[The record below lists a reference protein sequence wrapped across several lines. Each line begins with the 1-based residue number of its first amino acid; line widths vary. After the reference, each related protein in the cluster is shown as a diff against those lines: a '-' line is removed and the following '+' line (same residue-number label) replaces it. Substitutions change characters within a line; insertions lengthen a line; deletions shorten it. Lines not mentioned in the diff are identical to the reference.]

1 MFWISHTEAMEVVEA
16 LYYRTDRC
24 TRNVSQT
31 FREHYAD
38 VSRRFRERFAR
49 FTRGITHVSRT
60 FREHFTGLTRC
71 ESVSRTGRP

>member
-1 MFWISHTEAMEVVEA
+1 MCLISHTEAMEVVEA

-38 VSRRFRERFAR
+38 VSRTFREIHTRHYAR
-49 FTRGITHVSRT
+49 FTNISRE
-60 FREHFTGLTRC
+60 FH
-71 ESVSRTGRP
+71 GRNTL

>member
-1 MFWISHTEAMEVVEA
+1 MCWISHTEAMEVVEA

-38 VSRRFRERFAR
+38 VSR
-49 FTRGITHVSRT
+49 T
-60 FREHFTGLTRC
+60 FREIHARHYACFANI
-71 ESVSRTGRP
+71 SRAFHGCNTL